1 MLNCSTTNKVI
12 YFFLIGLLT
21 GCAGLDTKP
30 EQFKVN
36 ISSMS
41 LLESSLMEQ
50 RYQVN
55 LRIMNRSKETFNIDG
70 MSFDIELNG
79 KDFASG
85 VSNEQFQLEPL
96 SESVVSVTVTST
108 IFGIIRQINGME
120 QLKSE
125 PFKYNLSGNVYTD
138 TDLFGIPFRETGEVN
153 LNTRP

>member
-1 MLNCSTTNKVI
+1 MLNCTTTNKII
-12 YFFLIGLLT
+12 YFFLITLLT

-30 EQFKVN
+30 EQFKIN
-36 ISSMS
+36 ISSMQ

-55 LRIMNRSKETFNIDG
+55 LRIMNRSKDTFNIDG

-85 VSNEQFQLEPL
+85 VSNERFKLEPL

-108 IFGIIRQINGME
+108 IFGIIRQINSLE

-125 PFKYNLSGNVYTD
+125 PFKYELSGHVYTG
-138 TDLFGIPFRETGEVN
+138 TGLFGIPFRETGEVN
-153 LNTRP
+153 LNRKP